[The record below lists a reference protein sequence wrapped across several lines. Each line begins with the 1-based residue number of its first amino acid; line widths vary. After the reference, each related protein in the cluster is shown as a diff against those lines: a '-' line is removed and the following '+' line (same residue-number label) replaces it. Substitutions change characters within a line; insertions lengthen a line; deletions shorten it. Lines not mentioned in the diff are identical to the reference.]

1 MDIPTSFITVCT
13 LAVADWS
20 ITVSY
25 LVLIPILAAII
36 GWGTNHLAVKMLF
49 HPKEPISLAGFTVQG
64 VFPKRQNQLAEKL
77 GSLVSEELFSVS
89 DISERIENFATSC
102 ETMKAV
108 ERRIEKTI
116 REKLVG
122 AFPMLTMFLTD
133 DMIQKITR
141 LFKSELEDFMKQ
153 SASELSDQLE
163 NNLDVREIVRK
174 KVLAFSSDKLE
185 QLLFELMKKEFRFIE
200 LVGAVLGFT
209 IGCAQVLLV
218 VAFEIF

>member
-1 MDIPTSFITVCT
+1 
-13 LAVADWS
+13 
-20 ITVSY
+20 
-25 LVLIPILAAII
+25 
-36 GWGTNHLAVKMLF
+36 
-49 HPKEPISLAGFTVQG
+49 
-64 VFPKRQNQLAEKL
+64 
-77 GSLVSEELFSVS
+77 
-89 DISERIENFATSC
+89 
-102 ETMKAV
+102 
-108 ERRIEKTI
+108 
-116 REKLVG
+116 
-122 AFPMLTMFLTD
+122 MLTMFLTD

-209 IGCAQVLLV
+209 IGCPGS
-218 VAFEIF
+218 FGRGI